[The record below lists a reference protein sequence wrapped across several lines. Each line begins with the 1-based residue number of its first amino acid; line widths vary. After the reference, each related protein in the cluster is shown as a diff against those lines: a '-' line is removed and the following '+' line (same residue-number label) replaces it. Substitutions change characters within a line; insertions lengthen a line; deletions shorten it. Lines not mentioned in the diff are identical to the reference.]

1 LEEAGLLASL
11 LFVLFQMYRVC
22 TYRGV
27 SQKWETVTV
36 KDTKEAAEKFLLLL
50 SKVRPDFSSKVFSNA

>member
-1 LEEAGLLASL
+1 M
-11 LFVLFQMYRVC
+11 FKVC

-36 KDTKEAAEKFLLLL
+36 KDTKEAAERFLLLL
-50 SKVRPDFSSKVFSNA
+50 LKVRPDFSSKVLSNV

>member
-1 LEEAGLLASL
+1 
-11 LFVLFQMYRVC
+11 MYEVC

-36 KDTKEAAEKFLLLL
+36 KDTKEAAERFLLLL
-50 SKVRPDFSSKVFSNA
+50 PKARPDFSSKVFSNV

>member
-1 LEEAGLLASL
+1 
-11 LFVLFQMYRVC
+11 MYKVC

-50 SKVRPDFSSKVFSNA
+50 SRVRPDFSSKVFSNA